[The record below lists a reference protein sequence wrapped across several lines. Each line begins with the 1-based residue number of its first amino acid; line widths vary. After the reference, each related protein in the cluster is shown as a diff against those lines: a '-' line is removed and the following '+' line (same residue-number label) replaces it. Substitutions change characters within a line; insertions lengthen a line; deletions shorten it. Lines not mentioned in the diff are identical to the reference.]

1 MVRLLAVTTIA
12 AAALTLAAC
21 DNKADTTSTPAAA
34 PAAAPTA
41 PPAATP
47 PASTPTAAAPAAV
60 DPADAARAKL
70 AAMMNVYPD
79 EAAWTK
85 ACTEDKV
92 DAKICEC
99 AGKATMKTVGAKGLY
114 AWVWQ
119 GYVNRDST
127 ARMRSNRWFT
137 DNKIDKAEQQKF
149 ADAIGKCYTL

>member
-1 MVRLLAVTTIA
+1 MVRLLAATTIA
-12 AAALTLAAC
+12 AAALSLAAC

-41 PPAATP
+41 TPAATP
-47 PASTPTAAAPAAV
+47 SASTSTAAPAAV

-99 AGKATMKTVGAKGLY
+99 AGKATVKTVGAKGLY

-137 DNKIDKAEQQKF
+137 DNKIDKADQQKF